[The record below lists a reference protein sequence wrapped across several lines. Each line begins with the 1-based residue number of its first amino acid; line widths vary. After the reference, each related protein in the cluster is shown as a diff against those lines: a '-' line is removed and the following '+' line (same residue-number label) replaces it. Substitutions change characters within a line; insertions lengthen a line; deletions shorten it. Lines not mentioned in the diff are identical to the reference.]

1 MHCPGILR
9 AYARSQNTRS
19 KILPMRDTKKVQ
31 TTQRAGRRAGG
42 FTLLELLVVV
52 AIIGL
57 LVGYVAPRYFSQ
69 VGKSEVNVTKAQIDA
84 LEKALD
90 QYRLDTGRYPTT
102 ELGLAALITR
112 PANELKWNGPY
123 LKKAVPPDPWG
134 KDYVYKI
141 PGERGDYDLFS
152 YGKDGQ
158 PGGTGENADI
168 TNH

>member
-1 MHCPGILR
+1 MCDTDTNKLPT
-9 AYARSQNTRS
+9 ARQV
-19 KILPMRDTKKVQ
+19 D
-31 TTQRAGRRAGG
+31 RRTSG
-42 FTLLELLVVV
+42 FTLIELLIVV

-69 VGKSEVNVTKAQIDA
+69 VGKSEVNVAKAQIDA
-84 LEKALD
+84 LEKALI

-112 PANELKWNGPY
+112 PANEPKWNGPY
-123 LKKAVPPDPWG
+123 LMKAVPQDPWG
-134 KDYVYKI
+134 KDYFYKI
-141 PGERGDYDLFS
+141 PGERGDYDLLS

-158 PGGTGENADI
+158 PGGTAENADI